1 MLGRKFRKLDKLFSH
16 LTESVKQNRMMMRA
30 LNKDER
36 GKVEVG
42 FKHEFAAYRFTQM
55 NKQSDC
61 EINRLNE
68 RISRIE

>member
-1 MLGRKFRKLDKLFSH
+1 
-16 LTESVKQNRMMMRA
+16 MMMRA
-30 LNKDER
+30 LNEDER
-36 GKVEVG
+36 AKVEVG

-55 NKQSDC
+55 NKQSDS